1 MAFAEGR
8 LTVVHC
14 SAAWADALV
23 DALVA
28 GESMELGSLTRP
40 QTQQLWIRGRD
51 ICEISVDDVRSAV
64 LAEPRKPA
72 LFGDTVGQAVLRSS
86 GEGRAEDA
94 VDILNAL
101 GLDELA
107 PGRLIQPGY
116 WITS

>member
-1 MAFAEGR
+1 MAEAQRLREGQGVPSAQIGTPAISMRGGDGEAEGDGEVEGSEQASVAFAEGR

-51 ICEISVDDVRSAV
+51 ICEISVDDVRSA
-64 LAEPRKPA
+64 
-72 LFGDTVGQAVLRSS
+72 
-86 GEGRAEDA
+86 
-94 VDILNAL
+94 
-101 GLDELA
+101 
-107 PGRLIQPGY
+107 
-116 WITS
+116 